1 MAGHD
6 LALFQHLCFSSYK
19 WQQQDT
25 VSSVLL
31 CQPVWWQSPA
41 VNTCPWGHSPALG
54 VTRLPL
60 ESPMFPRSHPL
71 PRDRLCPSL
80 SQESC
85 CAGCTSQQELGP
97 RALQSCLPGF
107 QGTSPGM
114 LWEVFPRPGLRPDAI
129 VIFIS
134 KQETGSLPGQAGV
147 GRNCC
152 HKLP

>member
-31 CQPVWWQSPA
+31 CQPVWWQSSA

-60 ESPMFPRSHPL
+60 ESPMFPRSHPPAL
-71 PRDRLCPSL
+71 GQALPFPEPGELLCWLHIPAGAGPPGTAVLPARVPGNIPRDAVGSV
-80 SQESC
+80 SS
-85 CAGCTSQQELGP
+85 
-97 RALQSCLPGF
+97 
-107 QGTSPGM
+107 
-114 LWEVFPRPGLRPDAI
+114 PRPPPRCYCNLY
-129 VIFIS
+129 
-134 KQETGSLPGQAGV
+134 L
-147 GRNCC
+147 
-152 HKLP
+152 